1 MEKAKRSVS
10 KPMLV
15 WLGFNGL
22 VLLWFLV
29 SQVLRLRLVF
39 WYDKWYSAAI
49 LIVVLMVVFFGWSIL
64 GLLWLLPRSKILCAI
79 ASLLPG
85 AVAVFLVVVM
95 LPGMVLGLGMAS
107 SAKWRTDYFLSP
119 EGTNTAVVFFGGD
132 AGATTRGPYYA
143 VYPLVCKGVYRYSK
157 GNETERVPLSFYEYI
172 PPDIEWLSERE
183 ARMRIGIQEIVIDF
197 RCL

>member
-1 MEKAKRSVS
+1 
-10 KPMLV
+10 MLV

-49 LIVVLMVVFFGWSIL
+49 LVVVLLTVFFGWSIL

-85 AVAVFLVVVM
+85 AVAVFSVVVI
-95 LPGMVLGLGMAS
+95 LPGMVLGLGLLS
-107 SAKWRTDYFLSP
+107 FVEWRTNYYSSP
-119 EGTNTAVVFFGGD
+119 EGTNSIVVFWGGD
-132 AGATTRGPYYA
+132 AGAVSRGPYYA
-143 VYPLVCKGVYRYSK
+143 AYPMVCKGVYRYSK
-157 GNETERVPLSFYEYI
+157 GNQTKPDGYLEYV
-172 PPDIEWLSERE
+172 PPDIYWLTERE
-183 ARMRIGIQEIVIDF
+183 ARVRIGLQEIVIDF
-197 RCL
+197 RFL